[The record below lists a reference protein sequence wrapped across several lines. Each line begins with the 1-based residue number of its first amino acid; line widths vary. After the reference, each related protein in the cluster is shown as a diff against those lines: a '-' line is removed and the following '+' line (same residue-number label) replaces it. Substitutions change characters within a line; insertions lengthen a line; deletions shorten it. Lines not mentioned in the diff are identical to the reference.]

1 MRVLGNRK
9 GSALLW
15 CILLIIILT
24 ILLGS
29 VLTATY
35 AYYNYTMRTVKR
47 QQAYFTA
54 RSAVSMLLEELTSE
68 EQVATN
74 GEYLESSISV
84 LPSRKGADHA
94 VTVSDFGFGEKMGTA
109 EATLVRNDD
118 DEINIEVTAYY
129 PDNVNGEKYVMK
141 ATVCRQPLYFGGIAV
156 KHLSLNGK
164 LTLGENT
171 DLYWNNTDIFNTAG
185 NGSSFKN
192 NGGTI
197 TVNGNLVTKGD
208 ATITAG
214 NVVAGRNF
222 YGTATF
228 SGDSLHSK
236 KIWSPTEYIISNK
249 TLRVDDA
256 ENTEYTTNVINTLKN
271 ITNYTIKYCNSRGT
285 SAFGPNPVLADIL
298 GIDVGQLMSGIPII
312 GNIVTDTND
321 QFMKISDSNNSA
333 LSIRY
338 IKLLSTYKAI
348 SDALDNAPLILQ
360 PMINIIRALPTTQA
374 AASLMRDCYDAPW
387 IEFSSSDEGNRSDE
401 VVPLTYLFVDS
412 KLGVR
417 VQYGRDPGKA
427 SFIGQITDNIS
438 NNVGSFINSVFDIRN
453 KPSYLVA
460 YMEPNSFIELGY
472 GCGKGHKNP
481 VTGVT
486 ENNSRNRGTP
496 QNLVFLYSLY
506 GGDNTTVIL
515 HDGVTVVGEI
525 ICDNLIVEGDAKII
539 YSSINGGQIAKQK
552 IAEYWAVS
560 NFSD

>member
-1 MRVLGNRK
+1 
-9 GSALLW
+9 
-15 CILLIIILT
+15 
-24 ILLGS
+24 
-29 VLTATY
+29 
-35 AYYNYTMRTVKR
+35 
-47 QQAYFTA
+47 
-54 RSAVSMLLEELTSE
+54 
-68 EQVATN
+68 
-74 GEYLESSISV
+74 
-84 LPSRKGADHA
+84 
-94 VTVSDFGFGEKMGTA
+94 
-109 EATLVRNDD
+109 
-118 DEINIEVTAYY
+118 
-129 PDNVNGEKYVMK
+129 
-141 ATVCRQPLYFGGIAV
+141 
-156 KHLSLNGK
+156 
-164 LTLGENT
+164 
-171 DLYWNNTDIFNTAG
+171 
-185 NGSSFKN
+185 
-192 NGGTI
+192 
-197 TVNGNLVTKGD
+197 
-208 ATITAG
+208 
-214 NVVAGRNF
+214 
-222 YGTATF
+222 
-228 SGDSLHSK
+228 
-236 KIWSPTEYIISNK
+236 
-249 TLRVDDA
+249 
-256 ENTEYTTNVINTLKN
+256 
-271 ITNYTIKYCNSRGT
+271 
-285 SAFGPNPVLADIL
+285 
-298 GIDVGQLMSGIPII
+298 
-312 GNIVTDTND
+312 
-321 QFMKISDSNNSA
+321 
-333 LSIRY
+333 
-338 IKLLSTYKAI
+338 
-348 SDALDNAPLILQ
+348 
-360 PMINIIRALPTTQA
+360 
-374 AASLMRDCYDAPW
+374 MRDCYDAPW